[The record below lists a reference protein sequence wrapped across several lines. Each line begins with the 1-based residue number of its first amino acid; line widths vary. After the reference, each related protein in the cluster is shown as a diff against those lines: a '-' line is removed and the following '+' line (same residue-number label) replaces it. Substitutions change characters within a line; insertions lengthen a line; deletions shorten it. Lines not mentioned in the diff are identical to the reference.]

1 MAHSEDYV
9 VREFEN
15 HLDKTLLTKAEI
27 GITTWRDMDRHL
39 LPSGG
44 SVGRHSVDP
53 SATKR
58 SERRPREREREVER
72 RGVEGQMVSNRWLW
86 WWWWCGSAAVYH
98 PLRMKRQVHLKL
110 SVSE

>member
-44 SVGRHSVDP
+44 SVGRHSVDLPRRSDP
-53 SATKR
+53 SEGPESA
-58 SERRPREREREVER
+58 RER
-72 RGVEGQMVSNRWLW
+72 
-86 WWWWCGSAAVYH
+86 
-98 PLRMKRQVHLKL
+98 
-110 SVSE
+110 